1 MAPGRLRLHHRIVV
15 PFALVALVTTSA
27 TAIVAVSMTSR
38 ALTSRVETQI
48 LNTATLV
55 AQSNFALNPVILR
68 SVKAITGADVVTFDS
83 SAHVVASTVD
93 PTSGERLLL
102 AVTAAEAAEAG
113 APGAAPAVRQMDC
126 GTPCYVTY
134 RRVTTQPDTVVA
146 VIADASE
153 LGAAT
158 RRLALT
164 VAVGAALSLAAMVLV
179 SQFVAR
185 RVTAPIDELVAFT
198 REVSPD
204 GSALRARTG
213 PDEVGRLGGAF
224 NEMLDRLDSSRTAL
238 VRSEKLGL
246 AGLMAARVAHD
257 IRNPLSSIKMHT
269 QLAGARSRNDAEM
282 QAIVG
287 ATLRDIQQV
296 EVVVRDLIELARPGE
311 LKRRPVALNDLVGE
325 VLNQLSLQL
334 THRRI
339 AVDLQLADRLP
350 DINLDAERFRQ
361 VLVNVAGNAADAMPT
376 GGTLRVLTQAID
388 GGAGI
393 ALEVCDTGTGI
404 DPEIRDRV
412 FDPFVSTKRDGVG
425 LGLVNAKAV
434 VESHGGT
441 IELTAVEP
449 TGTRA
454 RITLPTGILH
464 G

>member
-1 MAPGRLRLHHRIVV
+1 MAAGRLRLHHRIVI
-15 PFALVALVTTSA
+15 PFALVAMVTTSA

-68 SVKAITGADVVTFDS
+68 SVKAITGADVVTFDAA
-83 SAHVVASTVD
+83 AHVVASTVD
-93 PTSGERLLL
+93 PKSGERLL
-102 AVTAAEAAEAG
+102 AVTAAQAAQAEA
-113 APGAAPAVRQMDC
+113 PGTAPAVRQMDC

-134 RRVTTQPDTVVA
+134 RRIATQPDTVVA

-153 LGAAT
+153 LSAAT
-158 RRLALT
+158 RRLAQT

-198 REVSPD
+198 REVSPE

-213 PDEVGRLGGAF
+213 PDEVGRLGSAF

-269 QLAGARSRNDAEM
+269 QLAGARTRNDTDM

-311 LKRRPVALNDLVGE
+311 LKRGAVALNDLVGE
-325 VLNQLSLQL
+325 VLHQLSLQL
-334 THRRI
+334 THRKI
-339 AVDLQLADRLP
+339 SVDLQLADRLP
-350 DINLDAERFRQ
+350 QINLDAERFRQ
-361 VLVNVAGNAADAMPT
+361 VLVNVVGNAADAMAT
-376 GGTLRVLTQAID
+376 GGTLRVRTHATD

-393 ALEVCDTGTGI
+393 VLDVCDTGTGI

-454 RITLPTGILH
+454 RITLPTGNLH

>member
-1 MAPGRLRLHHRIVV
+1 MGPERLRLHHRIVI

-38 ALTSRVETQI
+38 ALTARLETQV

-55 AQSNFALNPVILR
+55 AQSNFAFNPIILR
-68 SVKAITGADVVTFDS
+68 SVKAITGADVITFDS
-83 SAHVVASTVD
+83 PKHVVASTVD
-93 PTSGERLLL
+93 ASSGERLQR
-102 AVTAAEAAEAG
+102 AVTAAEAADAG
-113 APGAAPAVRQMDC
+113 APGAAPAVRPLDC
-126 GTPCYVTY
+126 GAPCYVTY
-134 RRVTTQPDTVVA
+134 RRIATQPDTLVA

-153 LGAAT
+153 LSAAT

-164 VAVGAALSLAAMVLV
+164 VAAGAALSLVAMVLV

-185 RVTAPIDELVAFT
+185 RVTAPINELVAFT
-198 REVSPD
+198 RGVSPD
-204 GSALRARTG
+204 GSASRARTG

-224 NEMLDRLDSSRTAL
+224 NEMLDRLESSRTAL

-269 QLAGARSRNDAEM
+269 QLAGARTRNDADM
-282 QAIVG
+282 QAIVS

-311 LKRRPVALNDLVGE
+311 LKRQPVALNDLVGE
-325 VLNQLSLQL
+325 VLHQLSLQL
-334 THRRI
+334 THRKI

-350 DINLDAERFRQ
+350 PIDLDAERFRQ
-361 VLVNVAGNAADAMPT
+361 VLVNVVGNAADAMAT

-388 GGAGI
+388 SGAGV
-393 ALEVCDTGTGI
+393 ALDVCDTGTGI

-441 IELTAVEP
+441 IELTAAEP

-454 RITLPTGILH
+454 RITLPIGILH